1 MKASRIR
8 ETAGRAV
15 FAAAAVVCVAAVVAV
30 FVFLIGKSLPAYG
43 KLGVWEFV
51 TGEVWSPDRLDTYD
65 APLSGT
71 YGVRTMIAGT
81 LTATAGALLVGGVL
95 GYFTAVFLA
104 FYCPRRLRRPLSA
117 AVSLLA
123 GIPSVVYGFFGI
135 VFLLPLLSHI
145 APNNGSGPLATALIL
160 GLMILPTVVSLCR
173 VSMEAVPQAY
183 YQGSVAMG
191 ATHSETVFRIVIP
204 AARPGITAALIL
216 GVGRALGETMAV
228 VMVAGNAPA
237 YPEGLFGSFRV
248 LTANIVMEMGYA
260 GEVQEGALVATG
272 VVLLAFVLLVN
283 LLFGAVSGR
292 AVRAAVAREG
302 RGRAAKPGH
311 RAAKRRA
318 EASPAGAPAGT
329 SSAAASSA
337 GVPSASASSAG
348 MAAPAS
354 PAPRR
359 RAGRRRA
366 GELWQALLPYR
377 PVLPRLGH
385 GAALTAGILTGGALL
400 LVLGFIFA
408 KGLPQLWQN
417 PSLIWGKYEF
427 GSPRITVLPAIV
439 ATLWAVA
446 LSLVIAVPVGVMAA
460 VYLGEYAGRNSLPV
474 RIIRTAI
481 DILAGVPSIVYGLF
495 GMIAFVPLLGGSGSI
510 LAGSLTV
517 SMMLLPTVVRS
528 TEESLRA
535 VPDALRQGSLALGA
549 GRLRTVLR
557 VVLPSALPGIL
568 SAVVLSMGRVI
579 GESAPFL
586 YTMGSVIGPLPHGVL
601 DGGATL
607 AVALYQLSG
616 EGWYMNEAYAAAVV
630 LIVLVLGLNLLA
642 EGCGARLE
650 RRLKGDCHAKKR

>member
-446 LSLVIAVPVGVMAA
+446 LSLIIAVPVGVMAA

>member
-8 ETAGRAV
+8 ETAGRVV

-71 YGVRTMIAGT
+71 YGVRTMITGT
-81 LTATAGALLVGGVL
+81 LTATVGALLVGGVL

-292 AVRAAVAREG
+292 AVRSAVAREG

-366 GELWQALLPYR
+366 GELWQALPYR